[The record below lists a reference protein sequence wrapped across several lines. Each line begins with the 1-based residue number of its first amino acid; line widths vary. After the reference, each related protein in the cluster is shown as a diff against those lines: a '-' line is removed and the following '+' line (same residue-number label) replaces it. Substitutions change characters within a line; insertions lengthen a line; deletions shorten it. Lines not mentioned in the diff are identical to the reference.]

1 MMATL
6 AGNPTHGRSHL
17 KLVHSRDDARA
28 MNTASLDALRALD
41 DPSPGP
47 RDASLLVSRFAVVL
61 PEDTDYDGIFSLG
74 ESG

>member
-1 MMATL
+1 MATL
-6 AGNPTHGRSHL
+6 TGNRTHGRSHL

-47 RDASLLVSRFAVVL
+47 RDASLLASRFATVL
-61 PEDTDYDGIFSLG
+61 PDDTDFDGIFSLG

>member
-1 MMATL
+1 MVTL
-6 AGNPTHGRSHL
+6 TGNRTHGRSHL

-41 DPSPGP
+41 DPNPGP
-47 RDASLLVSRFAVVL
+47 RDALLLASRFATML
-61 PEDTDYDGIFSLG
+61 PDDTDFDGIFSLG